1 VSDSVNGVSP
11 YVFGQAGAAQG
22 YGSAMNQVMSST
34 SQLLGMSEQDL
45 RTSLRSG
52 QSLSDLAA
60 QKGVSKDDLVS
71 TVSSAISSSQSGV
84 QGTQDPTALAQR
96 IVDRK
101 GGGHHH
107 HHHKQ
112 TSDTD
117 DQTSSAQSLGGL
129 AGALGMSQSDLL
141 QALQGGSS
149 VFGLADQNG
158 VPSDSLADYLGQGIA
173 IDTTA

>member
-1 VSDSVNGVSP
+1 VTDSLNGVSP

-22 YGSAMNQVMSST
+22 YGSAMHQVMSST

-71 TVSSAISSSQSGV
+71 TVSAAISSSQGGV
-84 QGTQDPTALAQR
+84 QSTQDPTALAQR

-101 GGGHHH
+101 AGGHHAHHH
-107 HHHKQ
+107 HHRPVE
-112 TSDTD
+112 
-117 DQTSSAQSLGGL
+117 DQTDPNADGT
-129 AGALGMSQSDLL
+129 SQSPD
-141 QALQGGSS
+141 QGYS
-149 VFGLADQNG
+149 
-158 VPSDSLADYLGQGIA
+158 
-173 IDTTA
+173 IDVTA

>member
-1 VSDSVNGVSP
+1 MSDSLNGVSP

-45 RTSLRSG
+45 RTTLGSG
-52 QSLSDLAA
+52 ESLSDIAA

-71 TVSSAISSSQSGV
+71 TVSSAISTSQGNV
-84 QGTQDPTALAQR
+84 QSTQDPTALAQR

-101 GGGHHH
+101 GGGHRRHH
-107 HHHKQ
+107 HQQ

-117 DQTSSAQSLGGL
+117 DQTSSAQGLDGL
-129 AGALGMSQSDLL
+129 AGTLGMSQTDLV
-141 QALQGGSS
+141 QALQSGSS
-149 VFGLADQNG
+149 VFGLADENG
-158 VPSDSLADYLGQGIA
+158 VPSDSLADYLGQGLA

>member
-1 VSDSVNGVSP
+1 VTDSVNGVSP
-11 YVFGQAGAAQG
+11 YTFGQAGAAQG
-22 YGSAMNQVMSST
+22 YGSAMHQVMSSA

-52 QSLSDLAA
+52 QSLSDIAA

-71 TVSSAISSSQSGV
+71 TVSSAISSSQGGV
-84 QGTQDPTALAQR
+84 QSAQDPTALAQR

-101 GGGHHH
+101 GGGGHHH
-107 HHHKQ
+107 HHRRQ
-112 TSDTD
+112 SDSD
-117 DQTSSAQSLGGL
+117 DGGSSAQGLDGL
-129 AGALGMSQSDLL
+129 AGALGMNQTDLV
-141 QALQGGSS
+141 QALQSGSS

-158 VPSDSLADYLGQGIA
+158 VPSDSLADYLGQGLA